1 MKPNKTV
8 GTRMVKVC
16 PLHFKEVVS
25 HETREKD
32 GTIKV
37 GFHCPK
43 CFIQNNFLTLELQ
56 GELPK

>member
-1 MKPNKTV
+1 
-8 GTRMVKVC
+8 MVKVC
-16 PLHFKEVVS
+16 PLHFKEVVP
-25 HETREKD
+25 HETKEKD

-43 CFIQNNFLTLELQ
+43 CFIQNDFRTLELQ